1 MKLFRAIFRR
11 FGYAIIPLDDVFR
24 IRLPSGYE
32 GLAAV
37 NALAMLEFWAKKG
50 KVEIARSLLGKG
62 FEVGHLAT
70 NSAGVG
76 ETVMDAIRR
85 AVEKEGKP

>member
-1 MKLFRAIFRR
+1 MELIQAILRR
-11 FGYAIIPLDDVFR
+11 FGYALVPLDDVFR

-70 NSAGVG
+70 NRVGVG
-76 ETVMDAIRR
+76 KTVMDAIR
-85 AVEKEGKP
+85 AAAKDGKP